1 MLLMTLIILLERSN
15 EVNDNTVNKS
25 NESSG
30 D

>member
-30 D
+30 G